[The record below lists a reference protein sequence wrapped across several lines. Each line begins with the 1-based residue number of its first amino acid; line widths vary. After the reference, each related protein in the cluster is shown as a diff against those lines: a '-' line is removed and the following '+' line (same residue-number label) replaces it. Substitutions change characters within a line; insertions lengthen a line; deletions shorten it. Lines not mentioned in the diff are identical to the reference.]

1 MNITPEFLTLAVAII
16 GLVIKASQDKAKQAE
31 EMGRLKQQV
40 VSLETRGRGWDT
52 RFESIET
59 KCEQLIASSA
69 RIEAILNQRDR
80 G

>member
-1 MNITPEFLTLAVAII
+1 MNITPEFLTLAVAIM
-16 GLVIKASQDKAKQAE
+16 GLVVKSSQDKARNAE

-52 RFESIET
+52 RFESIEI

-69 RIEAILNQRDR
+69 RIEAILNQR